1 MNESQLEE
9 SLAIL
14 QVHKDLWAGLP
25 VRDKLTYL
33 RGLREKSD
41 QAAEQWVNASVF
53 AKRIPAQSNLV
64 GEEWT
69 SGPWA
74 MVHTLNGLIRTFEA
88 LAEGRSPLSRAGP
101 IHTRPNGQVVVQVF
115 PLDLYDRLLLSGVS
129 AEVWMQPGVTQETID
144 DTVALAYKQPKSEG
158 KVALVLGAGNVSSIA
173 PLDLLYKLFG
183 DGQVCLV
190 KMSPVND
197 YLGPLFEDIF
207 SDLVEDGFV
216 RFAYGGSDVG
226 AFLAEHASIDE
237 IHMTGSRHTHDAIV
251 FGPGAEGEDRRKRND
266 PRIGKRITSELS
278 GVCPTVVL
286 PGPWSEADLRYQ
298 AENIATQKFH
308 NCGFNCVALQVLVL
322 PFAWD
327 QSAALMDALR
337 ATVRAMPSRLAYY
350 PGATERLRA
359 ALAAHPEAEPLDE
372 PEHEMISRVLIAGV
386 DPAQAQDMC
395 FTEEFFGSVLAQTS
409 LPGAN
414 AAEYLQAAVQFVN
427 AELVGS
433 LAINLVVHPATARE
447 LGSRLDDAIAEFR
460 YGMVA
465 VNVWSGLGY
474 LLSQTPWGAYPGNTI
489 DAVES
494 GIGFVHNT
502 FLFSKAEKSVVQAPF
517 YPFPRNLPHGEL
529 HMMPKPPWFV
539 TNRTAATTGRRL
551 TRFTAHRSVTQLPA
565 LFASALRG

>member
-1 MNESQLEE
+1 MNEPQLAE

-14 QVHKDLWAGLP
+14 QAHKNQWAGLP

-33 RGLREKSD
+33 RRLREKSD
-41 QAAEQWVNASVF
+41 QAAERWVNASVF
-53 AKRIPAQSNLV
+53 AKRIPARSNLV

-74 MVHTLNGLIRTFEA
+74 MLHTLNGLIRTFEA
-88 LAEGRSPLSRAGP
+88 LVEDKSPLSRAGP
-101 IHTRPNGQVVVQVF
+101 IHTRLNGQVVVQVF
-115 PLDLYDRLLLSGVS
+115 PLDLYDRLLLSGVA
-129 AEVWMQPGVTQETID
+129 AEVWMQPGVTEKTLD
-144 DTVALAYKQPKSEG
+144 DTVALAYRQPVSGG

-197 YLGPLFEDIF
+197 YLGSIFEDIF

-216 RFAYGGSDVG
+216 RFAYGGADVG
-226 AFLAEHASIDE
+226 AFLAEHPSIDE
-237 IHMTGSRHTHDAIV
+237 VHMTGSRHTHDTIV
-251 FGPGAEGEDRRKRND
+251 FGPGVEGEERRKRNA
-266 PRIGKRITSELS
+266 PRIDKRITSELS

-286 PGPWSEADLRYQ
+286 PGPWSEADLSYQ

-322 PFAWD
+322 PAAWD

-337 ATVRAMPSRLAYY
+337 ATVRAMPSRSAYY
-350 PGATERLRA
+350 PGAAERLQVA
-359 ALAAHPEAEPLDE
+359 IAAHPEAELVDQ
-372 PEHEMISRVLIAGV
+372 PENQMLPRVLIADI
-386 DPAQAQDMC
+386 DPDKAQDIC

-409 LPGAN
+409 LPGAS

-427 AELVGS
+427 AKLVGS
-433 LAINLVVHPATARE
+433 LAVNLLIHPATARE
-447 LGSRLDDAIAEFR
+447 LGSRLDDAIAEFH
-460 YGMVA
+460 YGTVA

-502 FLFSKAEKSVVQAPF
+502 FLFGKAQKSIVRAPF

>member
-1 MNESQLEE
+1 MNEPQLAE

-14 QVHKDLWAGLP
+14 QAHKNQWAGLP

-88 LAEGRSPLSRAGP
+88 LAAGRSPLSRAGP
-101 IHTRPNGQVVVQVF
+101 IHTRSNGQVVVQVF

-129 AEVWMQPGVTQETID
+129 AEVWMQPGVTRDTLD

-197 YLGPLFEDIF
+197 YLGPVFEDIF

-237 IHMTGSRHTHDAIV
+237 IHMTGSRHTHNAIV

-266 PRIGKRITSELS
+266 PRISKRITSELS

-322 PFAWD
+322 PAAWH

-372 PEHEMISRVLIAGV
+372 PKHDMISRVLIAGV

-414 AAEYLQAAVQFVN
+414 AAEYLNAAVQFVN

-433 LAINLVVHPATARE
+433 LAINLVIHPTTARE

-502 FLFSKAEKSVVQAPF
+502 FLFSKAEKSIVQAPF
-517 YPFPRNLPHGEL
+517 YPFPRNIPHGEL